1 MTIEELEEI
10 SLNIFENNIIY
21 DVSDVIRQD
30 ENMSDATSDTD
41 KDIDGIE
48 MALRLADFE
57 HFVFCCLTCFIN
69 LVIQ

>member
-48 MALRLADFE
+48 MALGLADFE

-69 LVIQ
+69 LLIQ